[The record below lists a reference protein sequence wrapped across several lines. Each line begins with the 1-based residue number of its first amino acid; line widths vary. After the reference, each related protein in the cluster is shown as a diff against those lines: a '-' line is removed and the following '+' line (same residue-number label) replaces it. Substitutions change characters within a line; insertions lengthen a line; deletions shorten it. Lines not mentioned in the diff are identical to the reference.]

1 MLNWFDALMPKER
14 GFFDLF
20 DRHAVLL
27 AKGAVD
33 LRAMLEGRVDVAS
46 ACRSINE
53 HEEQADAVVRDT
65 ALHMRRTFITP
76 FDRSDIQGLSN
87 ALDDAIDQ
95 MQKAARTITVFD
107 VRTFDASMKE
117 FGEVIDRSATLTVEA
132 VGLLRRLNKNSA
144 RLLEISDEINA
155 LEHRADDVHLNA
167 LRSLYE
173 NRNRGD
179 AISFFVGEDVY
190 DHLEKVMDRFE
201 DVSDRISG
209 IVVDSI

>member
-20 DRHAVLL
+20 DRHAALL
-27 AKGAVD
+27 VKGAAD
-33 LRAMLEGRVDVAS
+33 LRGMLEGRIDVAS
-46 ACRSINE
+46 ACRSINQ
-53 HEEQADAVVRDT
+53 HEEEADVVVRDT
-65 ALHMRRTFITP
+65 AMHMRRTFITP

-87 ALDDAIDQ
+87 ALDDCIDQ
-95 MQKAARTITVFD
+95 MQKSARTITVFD
-107 VRTFDASMKE
+107 VRTFEPGMRE
-117 FGEVIDRSATLTVEA
+117 FGEVIERSAGLTVEA
-132 VGLLRRLNKNSA
+132 VGLLRRINKNAA
-144 RLLEISDEINA
+144 RLTEISEEINA
-155 LEHRADDVHLNA
+155 LEHRADDVHANA

-173 NRNRGD
+173 SRGRSD
-179 AISFFVGEDVY
+179 AIGFFVGEDVY